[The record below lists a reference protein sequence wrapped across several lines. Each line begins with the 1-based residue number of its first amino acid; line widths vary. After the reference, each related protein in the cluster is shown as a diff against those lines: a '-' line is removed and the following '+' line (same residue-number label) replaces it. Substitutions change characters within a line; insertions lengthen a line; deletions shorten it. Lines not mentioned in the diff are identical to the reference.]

1 MNDAANMR
9 GDEPRQLV
17 VFELADETYGV
28 DIYQVRE
35 IIRVPNV
42 TKIPRTP
49 DFVEGVINLRGGV
62 IPVLDLRQRFGL
74 PPRDVSN
81 DARIVIVELGDQ
93 RVGMRVDRV
102 SEVLR
107 AEAGQIEPPSPYIA
121 GADTRFV
128 TGIARLGD
136 ALVILL
142 DLNLILLQ
150 EEMERIGEVA
160 DMLTGS
166 AAS

>member
-1 MNDAANMR
+1 MTGRVNSVD
-9 GDEPRQLV
+9 DPRQLV

-35 IIRVPNV
+35 IIRVPEV
-42 TKIPRTP
+42 TRIPRTP

-74 PPRDVSN
+74 PPRDASN

-107 AEAGQIEPPSPYIA
+107 AEGGQIEPPSPYIA
-121 GADTRFV
+121 GSDTRFV

-142 DLNLILLQ
+142 DLNLILLK
-150 EEMERIGEVA
+150 EEIEQISDVA
-160 DMLTGS
+160 ET
-166 AAS
+166 AAQSVPS